1 MKERMKKNKF
11 SHHTFNTVFLSVSA
25 QQPETQLTMLS
36 SGTSLLASAKLL
48 SPGFNTI
55 LTSIFVRLLYWLL
68 HLYMTSKY
76 SSRTWGSSL
85 STFCSGNFRHSN
97 GYEKCLHDK
106 HFQVYISTSTLFWTS
121 DFHILSTGHFHLNVY
136 QIAPS

>member
-11 SHHTFNTVFLSVSA
+11 SNHTFNTVFLSVSA

-55 LTSIFVRLLYWLL
+55 LTSIFVRLLY
-68 HLYMTSKY
+68 
-76 SSRTWGSSL
+76 
-85 STFCSGNFRHSN
+85 
-97 GYEKCLHDK
+97 
-106 HFQVYISTSTLFWTS
+106 
-121 DFHILSTGHFHLNVY
+121 
-136 QIAPS
+136 